1 MELEFNCPYCT
12 VAIRVGIE
20 SAGKIGRCPK
30 CDTKLRIPEVPD
42 VDLREVSPQIAPL
55 EVVSDEFVA
64 PATVPI
70 VAPPV
75 ASQPAAWVPSVD
87 PNSKAEKLRRK
98 RRQGS
103 PILAMIAPMLF
114 GGIFLLCLVG
124 YWWWTQPTFRGDIDG
139 QVLDSQ
145 YALAVTLDGPAN
157 GAPAEP
163 FHSWMAQ
170 LFQFPV
176 RMVDQEQLVGVRYL
190 SKDGKHLTVLL
201 EPGEQTELVQV
212 PLTSI
217 TNVGDFYADHIS
229 RMDEGRQAELTSAL
243 IAVCDDWMA
252 IKDDP
257 EPKQNLAA
265 YTETLAYNAHVRGLG
280 RVCEAV
286 IDQKLYPCVG
296 ENAQQELVFL
306 VPKGTDMFEVR
317 ERKELRVFPSPL
329 QVTVHVKRPVDP
341 DTTQQI
347 VPAEPVPQ
355 ENPVPE
361 TPPVM
366 EPAPAEGNEST

>member
-12 VAIRVGIE
+12 AAIRVGVE
-20 SAGKIGRCPK
+20 SAGKVGRCPK
-30 CDTKLRIPEVPD
+30 CETKLRIPDVPEGELQDVSPD
-42 VDLREVSPQIAPL
+42 VTPL
-55 EVVSDEFVA
+55 EVVSDEYIPSVA
-64 PATVPI
+64 APSVAAPLPA
-70 VAPPV
+70 
-75 ASQPAAWVPSVD
+75 QPAGWVPNVD
-87 PNSKAEKLRRK
+87 LNSKAEKLRRK

-103 PILAMIAPMLF
+103 PILAMLAPMIF
-114 GGIFLLCLVG
+114 GGIFLLCLIA
-124 YWWWTQPTFRGDIDG
+124 YWWWTQPTFRGDVDG

-145 YALAVTLDGPAN
+145 YALAVTLDGQAN
-157 GAPAEP
+157 GAPAEA

-170 LFQFPV
+170 LFQFPI

-190 SKDGKHLTVLL
+190 SKDGKRLTVLL

-217 TNVGDFYADHIS
+217 TTIGDFYADHIS
-229 RMDEGRQAELTSAL
+229 RMDEGRQEELTNAL
-243 IAVCDDWMA
+243 TAVCDDWMA

-296 ENAQQELVFL
+296 ENAHQELVFL
-306 VPKGTDMFEVR
+306 VPKGTDTFEVR

-329 QVTVHVKRPVDP
+329 QVTVHVKRVVDA
-341 DTTQQI
+341 DTTQQV
-347 VPAEPVPQ
+347 VPAEAPP
-355 ENPVPE
+355 ESPAEPE

-366 EPAPAEGNEST
+366 ETPPAENSDAP